1 MPSPWL
7 IARKSGL
14 YCRVFVPTD
23 LRPTL
28 GQRFLVRAL
37 DARDRDQ
44 ARLIAA
50 HYAVALGDLFRQL
63 RRELSMAEPRV
74 EDVVRSILS
83 GGTREA
89 ITITTQS
96 ANGTPVSVKMDTAKD
111 LKNFKKEYPDAI
123 LTPGAG
129 TGYIPP
135 IQAGGYRLSAE
146 HGVVL
151 SLRMK
156 EFEDKQREDSRTK
169 KYIDECIR
177 AFELLI
183 DFCGDLPPDDYTP
196 TLVTH
201 FKNRVKWLSPRANWV
216 FRMTVTG
223 HSGGS

>member
-111 LKNFKKEYPDAI
+111 LYDAKKSGDAGKI
-123 LTPGAG
+123 AAAQSAYDAALAQIKAHGATPAQ
-129 TGYIPP
+129 P
-135 IQAGGYRLSAE
+135 
-146 HGVVL
+146 
-151 SLRMK
+151 
-156 EFEDKQREDSRTK
+156 
-169 KYIDECIR
+169 
-177 AFELLI
+177 
-183 DFCGDLPPDDYTP
+183 
-196 TLVTH
+196 
-201 FKNRVKWLSPRANWV
+201 
-216 FRMTVTG
+216 
-223 HSGGS
+223 